1 MNPTPTPA
9 LLSGLSDELSSM
21 IPLVEGLSALVFDHA
36 IKAAPED
43 RPQILTQAQAVDDLA
58 QRLEALR
65 DLAAALSRGV
75 PVDAALDAMRL
86 AEVAGRLR
94 IATLGGETIQ
104 ANGPPAGELVLFG

>member
-1 MNPTPTPA
+1 
-9 LLSGLSDELSSM
+9 
-21 IPLVEGLSALVFDHA
+21 
-36 IKAAPED
+36 
-43 RPQILTQAQAVDDLA
+43 
-58 QRLEALR
+58 
-65 DLAAALSRGV
+65 V